1 MKITPKEV
9 YESTT
14 DQIRSLIDEILKIEK
29 KYQHIQNISQNVSVE
44 TEVSEEILKAIYRE
58 VQ

>member
-1 MKITPKEV
+1 MDTTPKEV

-14 DQIRSLIDEILKIEK
+14 EQIRSLIDEILKIEK
-29 KYQHIQNISQNVSVE
+29 KYQHIQNISQNASVE
-44 TEVSEEILKAIYRE
+44 TDISEEILKIIYRE